1 MKRKRTYSESEP
13 IHALPNKRARHWTER
28 SRQRKLSEP
37 TLASDALQD
46 AQQREFHLRTI
57 ELIHKSLAGFAQ
69 PPQRRLP
76 ELEEKNFYYDD
87 QHDANRPD
95 IIYQVK
101 YGPAADISDADKQW
115 LKQYYGED
123 VTKRYT
129 QYNSKRPFYAEA
141 AQQTGRPLTYQEA
154 AVNEGRDPG
163 SASINHLIA
172 SATGQHLINQMTL
185 LHRAGAQQFEEAKK
199 AQSQQGDNIGEE
211 EAESLWKQKRTGLA
225 KQAAAMGRLR
235 GFGRAILADE
245 YARHGYGTELRDV
258 WVATD
263 YNANTLK
270 RNRMA
275 ADIQR
280 ALEGKTKAD
289 RLQAYKNFMANTF
302 DSTGNLRLGHGKGNG
317 RVSTGFDMPITEKA
331 TPTPRG
337 RRLFEANYNYGLP
350 EMQVSGRMDNFKPG
364 MFTTVQKTGEPEQ
377 NLTSSRWAPRPPNVF
392 QQIAQ
397 HVAASGT
404 RLPQPSTA
412 RADLSNAQT
421 ANRFWFATLRQRMQP
436 QKLHE
441 LIAWTRF
448 HSSSSDF

>member
-421 ANRFWFATLRQRMQP
+421 ANRFWFATLCQRMQP

>member
-46 AQQREFHLRTI
+46 AQQRDFHQRTI
-57 ELIHKSLAGFAQ
+57 ELVRKSLAGFAQ

-76 ELEEKNFYYDD
+76 ELEEKSFYYDD

-95 IIYQVK
+95 IVYQVK
-101 YGPAADISDADKQW
+101 YGPAAAISDADKQW
-115 LKQYYGED
+115 LKQYYGEN
-123 VTKRYT
+123 VSKRYT

-141 AQQTGRPLTYQEA
+141 AQQTGRPLTHQEA
-154 AVNEGRDPG
+154 AVNEGKDPG
-163 SASINHLIA
+163 STSINHLIA
-172 SATGQHLINQMTL
+172 SATGQHLMNQMTL
-185 LHRAGAQQFEEAKK
+185 LYRAGAQQFEEAEK
-199 AQSQQGDNIGEE
+199 AQNQQDDNIGED
-211 EAESLWKQKRTGLA
+211 EAKSIWKQKRAGLA

-245 YARHGYGTELRDV
+245 YTRHGYGTELRDV

-263 YNANTLK
+263 YNANILK

-280 ALEGKTKAD
+280 AFEGKTPAD

-317 RVSTGFDMPITEKA
+317 RVSTGFDMPVTEKS

-337 RRLFEANYNYGLP
+337 RRLFEANYNYGMP
-350 EMQVSGRMDNFKPG
+350 EMQVSGKVDNFKPG

-377 NLTSSRWAPRPPNVF
+377 NLTSSQWAPHPPNLF
-392 QQIAQ
+392 QQIAKYI
-397 HVAASGT
+397 AASNT
-404 RLPQPSTA
+404 RLAKPSAA
-412 RADLSNAQT
+412 RADLSNAQAT
-421 ANRFWFATLRQRMQP
+421 NHFWFATLRQRMQP

-448 HSSSSDF
+448 RSPPNDF

>member
-57 ELIHKSLAGFAQ
+57 ELIHKNLAGFAQ

-185 LHRAGAQQFEEAKK
+185 LHRAGVQQFEEAKK
-199 AQSQQGDNIGEE
+199 TQSQQGDNIGEE

-280 ALEGKTKAD
+280 ALEGRTKAD

-350 EMQVSGRMDNFKPG
+350 EMQVSGKVDNFKPG

-377 NLTSSRWAPRPPNVF
+377 NLTSSRWAPRSPNVF

>member
-76 ELEEKNFYYDD
+76 ELEENNFYYDD

-377 NLTSSRWAPRPPNVF
+377 NLTSSRWAPRPSNVF

>member
-377 NLTSSRWAPRPPNVF
+377 NLTSSRWAPRPSNVF